1 MPRLAVEDDRSLY
14 YEHHRGAGPTVLLI
28 HGWGASCRVWDAVTA
43 ALVDAGRAVLTY
55 DQRGCGHSDKDFA
68 ANDVALG
75 IRDAVALVDHLGLDA
90 VVVNGWSLGGAVAVG
105 AAHALGGRCAGVVLT
120 GGATPRYVQAPDFPH
135 GGEAEGVAQTV
146 AALRA
151 DRPAFLWQLATAVCA
166 EEPAPGINDW
176 LRSIFWQTSPA
187 ADAALASLAQLDQRA
202 ELASL
207 EVPVLSM
214 IGDQDAF
221 VDPAIGR
228 IAAELAPQGRLS
240 EYEGVGHAPFLERAE
255 RYRGELLEFLA
266 MLESDLD

>member
-1 MPRLAVEDDRSLY
+1 MPDITVEDDRSLY
-14 YEHHRGAGPTVLLI
+14 YEHHAGAGPTVLLI
-28 HGWGASCRVWDAVTA
+28 HGWGANCRVWDSVTA
-43 ALVDAGRAVLTY
+43 ALVDAGRAVVCF
-55 DQRGCGHSDKDFA
+55 DQRGCGQSDKDFRE
-68 ANDVALG
+68 NDVAVG
-75 IRDAVALVDHLGLDA
+75 ILDAVALVDHLGLEA

-105 AAHALGGRCAGVVLT
+105 VAHALGARCTGVVLT

-176 LRSIFWQTSPA
+176 LRTIFWQTSPA
-187 ADAALASLAQLDQRA
+187 ADAALASLAQLDQRK
-202 ELASL
+202 ELSSL
-207 EVPVLSM
+207 QVPVLSM

-228 IAAELAPQGRLS
+228 IAAEMAPQGRLS
-240 EYEGVGHAPFLERAE
+240 EYEGVGHAPFLERGE
-255 RYRGELLEFLA
+255 RYRAELLEFLSA
-266 MLESDLD
+266 LD